1 MCLLID
7 NAKVVVGLAG
17 SIVVRTKQQT
27 LQLNLSYITSEF
39 TSCLQFAGFFQSMSR
54 PVINPIFLKE
64 QKANVTNHI
73 SHQCLAC
80 LVTVRHN

>member
-1 MCLLID
+1 MQ
-7 NAKVVVGLAG
+7 KVEEVAGLVG
-17 SIVVRTKQQT
+17 SIVVRTKQQK

-39 TSCLQFAGFFQSMSR
+39 TSCLQFAGFISSLSR
-54 PVINPIFLKE
+54 QVINPIYLNE

-73 SHQCLAC
+73 SHQCSAC

>member
-39 TSCLQFAGFFQSMSR
+39 TSCLQFAGF
-54 PVINPIFLKE
+54 I
-64 QKANVTNHI
+64 
-73 SHQCLAC
+73 
-80 LVTVRHN
+80 